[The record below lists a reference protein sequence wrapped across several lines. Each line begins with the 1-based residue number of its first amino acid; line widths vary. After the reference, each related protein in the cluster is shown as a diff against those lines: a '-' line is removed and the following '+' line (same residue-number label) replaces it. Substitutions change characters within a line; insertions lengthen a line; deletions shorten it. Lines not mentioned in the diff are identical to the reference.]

1 MDKKYTVLLVE
12 DDAFLARIYATALEA
27 QGFRLSL
34 ASNGEDGLK
43 LVEREKPDIIILDIL
58 LPEMDGYE
66 FLEKIKADQGSANIP
81 VLVLSNLGQKED
93 VDKAMQLGA
102 SRYLIKAHALP
113 QHVLRNINEI
123 LNIA

>member
-1 MDKKYTVLLVE
+1 MDKKYSILLVE

-27 QGFRLSL
+27 QGFRVSL

-43 LVEREKPDIIILDIL
+43 LVEREKPDMIILDIL
-58 LPEMDGYE
+58 LPQMDGYE
-66 FLEKIKADQGSANIP
+66 FLESVKNNQLSANIP

-102 SRYLIKAHALP
+102 SRYLIKAHSMP
-113 QHVLRNINEI
+113 QNVIRNIKDI
-123 LNIA
+123 LNIE